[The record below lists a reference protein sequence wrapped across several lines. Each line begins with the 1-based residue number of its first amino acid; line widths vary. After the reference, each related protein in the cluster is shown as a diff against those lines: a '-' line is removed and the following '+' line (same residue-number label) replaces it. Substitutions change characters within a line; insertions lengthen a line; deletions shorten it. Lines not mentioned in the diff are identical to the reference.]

1 MLHLPSSW
9 DQTSRRPR
17 NREPSLRDCIVLS
30 VRSRSPIHSP
40 AAIALRSS
48 VEGAVPRLN
57 LQTNSGSDSSMEPSI
72 ATPAKSVLG
81 NSELDPSTSL
91 IRGLSL
97 LDSVLLLAGGIIGS
111 SIFLTAK
118 DIAGPLPHPVL
129 FLLVWVLGALISLC
143 ACFAFAELGSM
154 FPDSGGQYIYLRE
167 AYGDLIA
174 FLYGWM
180 LFSVANG
187 GTIAALSVAAAA
199 YVGQVVPFVSQA
211 HVMFTVL
218 GVAFTRAH
226 LFGLVLIAVLTYVN
240 VVGLRWGALLQNVS
254 TWTKF
259 TAMAAFVGLGFLI
272 GMGHWS
278 NFQSHG
284 VSLTMGLGPSQLI
297 SVLGVGL
304 IAVFWAYDGW
314 VYITW
319 VAGEV
324 KEPRRNVPLAMVLGV
339 LAVAVIY
346 IAMNLTYMYALP
358 IKEIASY
365 ETIAHAA
372 AAALFSPRAA
382 AWLSLMIAVS
392 CFSAAA
398 TCTLSGA
405 RVYLAMAQDGVF
417 FKKMAVIHP
426 KWRTP
431 AFSLIGQGIW
441 AAALTVSGR
450 YDQLYTYVIYGMV
463 LSYTLTVIALFWLRW
478 KRPDISRPYRCT
490 GYPWLPAIY
499 VLIGAAWTLNTIITR
514 PTEAFWGSA
523 IVLLGVPGYL
533 YWTRSNRTTAA
544 ME

>member
-1 MLHLPSSW
+1 MESIPVLPAGLPANGTPLSG
-9 DQTSRRPR
+9 P
-17 NREPSLRDCIVLS
+17 PSD
-30 VRSRSPIHSP
+30 
-40 AAIALRSS
+40 
-48 VEGAVPRLN
+48 
-57 LQTNSGSDSSMEPSI
+57 
-72 ATPAKSVLG
+72 AKPTLV
-81 NSELDPSTSL
+81 
-91 IRGLSL
+91 RGLGL
-97 LDSVLLLAGGIIGS
+97 LDSVLLLVSGIIGS

-118 DIAGPLPHPVL
+118 DIAGPLPQPVL

-187 GTIAALSVAAAA
+187 GTIAALSVASAA
-199 YVGQVVPFVSQA
+199 YVGQVFPVVSEA
-211 HVMFTVL
+211 RV
-218 GVAFTRAH
+218 VAAFAGIVITRAH
-226 LFGLVLIAVLTYVN
+226 LLGLVLIAVLTYVN
-240 VVGLRWGALLQNVS
+240 VVGLRWGTLLQNVS

-259 TAMAAFVGLGFLI
+259 SAMAAFVVLGFAI
-272 GMGHWS
+272 GKGHWS
-278 NFQSHG
+278 NFHPHG
-284 VSLTMGLGPSQLI
+284 VSLTMGLGPAQLV
-297 SVLGVGL
+297 SALGVGL

-339 LAVAVIY
+339 LAVGVIY
-346 IAMNLTYMYALP
+346 VAMNVTYMYALP
-358 IKEIASY
+358 MKEIAAH

-382 AWLSLMIAVS
+382 GWLSLMIAVS

-417 FKKMAVIHP
+417 FKRMAVIHP
-426 KWRTP
+426 KWRRPEFTL
-431 AFSLIGQGIW
+431 SRQGVW
-441 AAALTVSGR
+441 TAALTLSGR

-463 LSYTLTVIALFWLRW
+463 LSYTLTVIAMFWLRW
-478 KRPDISRPYRCT
+478 KRPEIPRPYRCT

-499 VLIGAAWTLNTIITR
+499 VLIGTVWTLNTIFTR
-514 PTEAFWGSA
+514 PTEAFWGTA
-523 IVLLGVPGYL
+523 IMLIGVPGYL
-533 YWTRSNRTTAA
+533 YWKGSNRKAA
-544 ME
+544 ALE

>member
-1 MLHLPSSW
+1 MEPAPVLPAEA
-9 DQTSRRPR
+9 RPSE
-17 NREPSLRDCIVLS
+17 NA
-30 VRSRSPIHSP
+30 HSP
-40 AAIALRSS
+40 SQ
-48 VEGAVPRLN
+48 P
-57 LQTNSGSDSSMEPSI
+57 
-72 ATPAKSVLG
+72 
-81 NSELDPSTSL
+81 SL
-91 IRGLSL
+91 IRGLTL
-97 LDSVLLLAGGIIGS
+97 LDSVLLLVSGIIGS

-118 DIAGPLPHPVL
+118 DIAAPLPHPAL

-180 LFSVANG
+180 LFAVANG
-187 GTIAALSVAAAA
+187 GSIAALSVAAAA
-199 YVGQVVPFVSQA
+199 YTGQVFPSVSEERVVFA
-211 HVMFTVL
+211 IFGIAV
-218 GVAFTRAH
+218 TRAH
-226 LFGLVLIAVLTYVN
+226 LLALLLIAVLTYVN
-240 VVGLRWGALLQNVS
+240 VVGLRWGALLQNIS

-259 TAMAAFVGLGFLI
+259 TAMAGFVFLGFAI
-272 GMGHWS
+272 GKGHWS

-284 VSLTMGLGPSQLI
+284 TPLTLGLGPTQLI
-297 SVLGVGL
+297 SALGVGL

-324 KEPRRNVPLAMVLGV
+324 KNPRRNVPLAMVLGV
-339 LAVAVIY
+339 LVVGAIY
-346 IAMNLTYMYALP
+346 IAMNMTYIYALP
-358 IKEIASY
+358 LNEIAQH

-382 AWLSLMIAVS
+382 VWLSLMIAVA

-405 RVYLAMAQDGVF
+405 RVYMAMAQDGIF
-417 FKKMAVIHP
+417 FRRMAVIHP

-441 AAALTVSGR
+441 AAALTLSGR

-463 LSYTLTVIALFWLRW
+463 LSYTLTVIGMFLLRW
-478 KRPDISRPYRCT
+478 KRPNIPRPYRCT

-499 VLIGAAWTLNTIITR
+499 VLIGATWTLNTIVTR
-514 PTEAFWGSA
+514 PTEAFWGTA

-533 YWTRSNRTTAA
+533 YWKRSNRGSRAA
-544 ME
+544 T

>member
-1 MLHLPSSW
+1 MEPTPVLQAIDAPISGMPSS
-9 DQTSRRPR
+9 
-17 NREPSLRDCIVLS
+17 EPKPTLV
-30 VRSRSPIHSP
+30 
-40 AAIALRSS
+40 
-48 VEGAVPRLN
+48 
-57 LQTNSGSDSSMEPSI
+57 
-72 ATPAKSVLG
+72 
-81 NSELDPSTSL
+81 
-91 IRGLSL
+91 RGLGL
-97 LDSVLLLAGGIIGS
+97 LDSVLLLVSGIIGS

-118 DIAGPLPHPVL
+118 DIASPLPQPVL

-167 AYGDLIA
+167 AFGDLTA

-187 GTIAALSVAAAA
+187 GSIAALSVAAAA
-199 YVGQVVPFVSQA
+199 YTGQVFPIVSEA
-211 HVMFTVL
+211 HVVF
-218 GVAFTRAH
+218 AFAGIVITRAH
-226 LFGLVLIAVLTYVN
+226 LLGLVLIALLTYVN

-259 TAMAAFVGLGFLI
+259 TAMAAFVVLGFAI
-272 GMGHWS
+272 GKGHWS
-278 NFQSHG
+278 NFHSQG
-284 VSLTMGLGPSQLI
+284 VSLSMGLGPAHLI
-297 SVLGVGL
+297 SALGVGL

-339 LAVAVIY
+339 LAVGVIY
-346 IAMNLTYMYALP
+346 VAMNLTYMYALP
-358 IKEIASY
+358 LKEIAAH

-382 AWLSLMIAVS
+382 VWLSLMIAVS

-417 FKKMAVIHP
+417 FRRMAGIHP

-441 AAALTVSGR
+441 AAVLTISGR

-463 LSYTLTVIALFWLRW
+463 LSYTLTVIGMFLLRW
-478 KRPDISRPYRCT
+478 KRPDVPRPYRCT

-499 VLIGAAWTLNTIITR
+499 VLIGTVWTLNTIFTR
-514 PTEAFWGSA
+514 PTEAFWGTA
-523 IVLLGVPGYL
+523 IVLVGVPFYL
-533 YWTRSNRTTAA
+533 FWKRNKRKQVRL
-544 ME
+544 